1 MTDPY
6 PRPDQAYTL
15 CGTHAVTGVETEVFC
30 GVLPDAAPLAGALTR
45 LGVTFAVAPLRVA
58 APDPQATG
66 RVPQLVVELAA
77 IAESIGL
84 AVQLDDRWRESNLD
98 GEPAT
103 SEMHEART
111 RLHGAR
117 GDLLALADRL
127 EAESQ

>member
-30 GVLPDAAPLAGALTR
+30 GLLPDAAPLAGALTR

-66 RVPQLVVELAA
+66 RVPQLAIELAA
-77 IAESIGL
+77 VAHEIDVALSSYL
-84 AVQLDDRWRESNLD
+84 
-98 GEPAT
+98 PTAT
-103 SEMHEART
+103 RPVLSSAHT
-111 RLHGAR
+111 K
-117 GDLLALADRL
+117 LLALADRVQ
-127 EAESQ
+127 AEGSDCAN